1 MKFARYFAVMLG
13 ILASALMVFSIGL
26 CLVSLNARVTM
37 PQAPEGATACS
48 DALREA
54 VNAGDYEA
62 MSQVLFGQPDLG
74 VHGKPENLKTLLVW
88 DAFLGSLS
96 LEYKGACYATDSGV
110 ARDAVVRG
118 LNLSAMTGALDRQ
131 AHALLTA
138 RVEEAETMAELY
150 DETNNFRE
158 DLVEEVLQE
167 ALIRCLSEDVSRGE
181 QEITVKLICRDG
193 QWWAV
198 PDSALL
204 DMLSGG
210 L

>member
-13 ILASALMVFSIGL
+13 ILATALMAFSIGL

-37 PQAPEGATACS
+37 PQAPEGAVTCS
-48 DALREA
+48 DALRAA
-54 VNAGDYEA
+54 VNAGDFEA
-62 MSQVLFGQPDLG
+62 LSQTLLGQPDLG
-74 VHGKPENLKTLLVW
+74 VQGSPEDLKTLLVW

-96 LEYKGACYATDSGV
+96 LEYEGDCYATNSGV
-110 ARDAVVRG
+110 ARDAVVKG

-138 RVEEAETMAELY
+138 RVEEAETMEELY
-150 DETNNFRE
+150 DENNNFRE

-167 ALIRCLSEDVSRGE
+167 ALIRCLAEDIPLDA
-181 QEITVKLICRDG
+181 QEITVKLVCRDG
-193 QWWAV
+193 QWRAV
-198 PDSALL
+198 PDGALL
-204 DMLSGG
+204 DVLSGG